1 MKESRRRP
9 AAALLRLATL
19 LDFRPSRNETNEFDA
34 KRLKSEDIPTHITPE
49 VLNSL
54 TGLEAVGP

>member
-9 AAALLRLATL
+9 AAVLLRLATL
-19 LDFRPSRNETNEFDA
+19 SDFRPSMNETAELNG
-34 KRLKSEDIPTHITPE
+34 KRLKSEDIPTHTTPE
-49 VLNSL
+49 ILNSL

>member
-1 MKESRRRP
+1 M
-9 AAALLRLATL
+9 LLRLATL
-19 LDFRPSRNETNEFDA
+19 SDFRPPRNETNEFDG

-54 TGLEAVGP
+54 TGLERVDP